1 MNSRKYIQEIY
12 NVNNQINNVNLRNN
26 LSESFERV
34 IDKKFS
40 KQLIK

>member
-12 NVNNQINNVNLRNN
+12 LPNN

>member
-12 NVNNQINNVNLRNN
+12 LRNN
-26 LSESFERV
+26 LSEPFARV

>member
-12 NVNNQINNVNLRNN
+12 LRNN